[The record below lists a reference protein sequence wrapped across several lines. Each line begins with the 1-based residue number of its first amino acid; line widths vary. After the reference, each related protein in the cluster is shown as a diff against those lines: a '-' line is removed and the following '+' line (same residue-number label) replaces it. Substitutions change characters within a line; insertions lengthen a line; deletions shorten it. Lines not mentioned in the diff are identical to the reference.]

1 MHRSG
6 TNLPWP
12 ADTHRPCSH
21 SHPFNPSALSLAG
34 SGNISPRLLFGA
46 CQQCSFVKQRP
57 SCQVIQSA
65 CSPFPLGIRARFL
78 PQQPQPLSAR
88 GSRAA
93 GRTPGSLAGTQGH
106 RDTTL
111 HSPRAHPCSAAKGLG
126 RRGSREFGTPG
137 WGMAEI
143 TSEGDQNKHSH
154 PMISYRV
161 QRAPSHSR
169 TKGAARGG
177 LEL

>member
-1 MHRSG
+1 MLQQLHRHQRLEGMGGKFTLWEAGAMHRSG

-106 RDTTL
+106 HSAQPQSSPLLCSQRAGQERQRGIRDT
-111 HSPRAHPCSAAKGLG
+111 RLG
-126 RRGSREFGTPG
+126 NGR
-137 WGMAEI
+137 
-143 TSEGDQNKHSH
+143 DHQ
-154 PMISYRV
+154 
-161 QRAPSHSR
+161 
-169 TKGAARGG
+169 
-177 LEL
+177 